1 MRVTRRW
8 LHIAVQCGWPT
19 GKTQLCRLH
28 VLILHHPRSDCLPL
42 QLLNNQFLQDES
54 DQALAAY
61 RTAAR
66 LFPGLHTPLLG
77 MGCAYQRMNNLHL
90 CERCFLQARSMCPH
104 DPAVAHELGV
114 LAYRCAGSSV

>member
-1 MRVTRRW
+1 MPSPA
-8 LHIAVQCGWPT
+8 LPPT
-19 GKTQLCRLH
+19 PTP
-28 VLILHHPRSDCLPL
+28 HPPTPHT
-42 QLLNNQFLQDES
+42 QDES

-77 MGCAYQRMNNLHL
+77 MGCAYQRMNNLAL
-90 CERCFLQARSMCPH
+90 AERCLLQAADMCPQ

-114 LAYRCAGSSV
+114 LAYR

>member
-1 MRVTRRW
+1 MPAYTWW
-8 LHIAVQCGWPT
+8 LTASQVRKQGA
-19 GKTQLCRLH
+19 
-28 VLILHHPRSDCLPL
+28 LPCSPAL
-42 QLLNNQFLQDES
+42 PICCVQDES

-77 MGCAYQRMNNLHL
+77 MGCAYHRMNNLQL
-90 CERCFLQARSMCPH
+90 AERCLLQAADMCPQ

-114 LAYRCAGSSV
+114 LSYR

>member
-1 MRVTRRW
+1 MPLPATSAPHLSSTHPVCVTTAY
-8 LHIAVQCGWPT
+8 LDCYT
-19 GKTQLCRLH
+19 
-28 VLILHHPRSDCLPL
+28 PRCLPSPCSPP
-42 QLLNNQFLQDES
+42 QDES

-77 MGCAYQRMNNLHL
+77 MGCAYQRMNNLQL
-90 CERCFLQARSMCPH
+90 AERCLLQAAEMCPQ

-114 LAYRCAGSSV
+114 LAYR

>member
-1 MRVTRRW
+1 MLFPAFPVCC
-8 LHIAVQCGWPT
+8 A
-19 GKTQLCRLH
+19 
-28 VLILHHPRSDCLPL
+28 
-42 QLLNNQFLQDES
+42 QDES

-77 MGCAYQRMNNLHL
+77 MGCAYHRMNNLQL
-90 CERCFLQARSMCPH
+90 AERCLLQAADMCPQ

-114 LAYRCAGSSV
+114 LAYR

>member
-1 MRVTRRW
+1 MRVGPPSAASVNCTTPPDPP
-8 LHIAVQCGWPT
+8 APPPQP
-19 GKTQLCRLH
+19 
-28 VLILHHPRSDCLPL
+28 LHHH
-42 QLLNNQFLQDES
+42 QDES

-77 MGCAYQRMNNLHL
+77 MGCAYQRMNNLQL
-90 CERCFLQARSMCPH
+90 AERCLLQAADMCPQ

-114 LAYRCAGSSV
+114 LAYRWGRFTGMARNG

>member
-1 MRVTRRW
+1 M
-8 LHIAVQCGWPT
+8 
-19 GKTQLCRLH
+19 
-28 VLILHHPRSDCLPL
+28 
-42 QLLNNQFLQDES
+42 QDES

-77 MGCAYQRMNNLHL
+77 MGCAYGAMSNAHLGQRCL
-90 CERCFLQARSMCPH
+90 LQAQALCPH

-114 LAYRCAGSSV
+114 LAYRQA